1 MDAREAAGGSFAAGS
16 GQKGGSGGIRA
27 LNARR
32 ESSGR
37 TVRGSSNYPLPCS
50 THPSR
55 RRALPLESGR
65 ETSRSH
71 DSTRRAPRTSSPAF
85 PDDRRAHAPR
95 PSDHGCF
102 PVEPIRSPLH
112 PSSLSTSREKET
124 NLPAI
129 GESGCSRRPTMREKT
144 HRCDASGRRRL
155 LTSLLFDL
163 ARELRA
169 VVACALCV
177 KPVEG
182 ANVQT
187 EPGGPTAHRLHLL
200 SHVSRTA
207 LVYKPKK

>member
-1 MDAREAAGGSFAAGS
+1 MGDGVGNVGGCAREFRGGRGFRGWI
-16 GQKGGSGGIRA
+16 GPNGRDGGCREV
-27 LNARR
+27 NARR

-71 DSTRRAPRTSSPAF
+71 DSTRRAPRTSSAAF

-112 PSSLSTSREKET
+112 PSSLSTSREKEI

-129 GESGCSRRPTMREKT
+129 GES
-144 HRCDASGRRRL
+144 DARAGRRCERK
-155 LTSLLFDL
+155 LTD
-163 ARELRA
+163 AMQA
-169 VVACALCV
+169 VD
-177 KPVEG
+177 G
-182 ANVQT
+182 D
-187 EPGGPTAHRLHLL
+187 
-200 SHVSRTA
+200 S
-207 LVYKPKK
+207 